1 MTADLT
7 LSLVQTPTHW
17 HDPPR
22 NRALF
27 DALLEDLP
35 PNADVA
41 LLPEMFTTGFTMSAA
56 EVAETMDGPTVGWMR
71 DRAQRSSCAL
81 CGSLVIEEEGRVFN
95 RMIWASA
102 DGGMATYDKRHRFRM
117 AGEHE
122 HYDEGAARVVVDCGG
137 WRISLAVCYD
147 LRFPV
152 WLRNR
157 GDYDLLLFAANWP
170 AARQLA
176 WRTLLPAR
184 AIENLSYVA
193 GVNVLGEDGNGVRYG
208 GGSALYGPEGDAL
221 LDAGERAGVFTTT
234 LEKSALD
241 DYRSAFPAWR
251 DADEFAVD
259 GMTP

>member
-22 NRALF
+22 NRARF
-27 DALLEDLP
+27 DALFEDLP
-35 PNADVA
+35 HDVDVA
-41 LLPEMFTTGFTMSAA
+41 LLPEMFTTGFTMRAA
-56 EVAETMDGPTVGWMR
+56 EVAESMDGPSVVWMR
-71 DRAQRSSCAL
+71 NRAQALGCAL
-81 CGSLVIEEEGRVFN
+81 CGSLVIEEGGKYFN

-102 DGGMATYDKRHRFRM
+102 DGGITTYDKRHRFRM

-122 HYDEGAARVVVDCGG
+122 HYDEGMARVVVDCLG
-137 WRISLAVCYD
+137 WRINLAVCYD

-170 AARQLA
+170 QARQLA
-176 WRTLLPAR
+176 WNALLRAR
-184 AIENLSYVA
+184 AIENLSFVA
-193 GVNVLGEDGNGVRYG
+193 GVNVLGEDGNGVRYA

-221 LDAGERAGVFTTT
+221 LDAGERTGVFTAT

-241 DYRSAFPAWR
+241 AHRAAFPAWR
-251 DADEFAVD
+251 DADDFMID
-259 GMTP
+259 GTTP

>member
-1 MTADLT
+1 MATDLT

-22 NRALF
+22 NRARF

-35 PNADVA
+35 KNADVA
-41 LLPEMFTTGFTMSAA
+41 LLPEMFTTGFTMRAA
-56 EVAETMDGPTVGWMR
+56 EVAEPMDGPSVAWMR
-71 DRAQRSSCAL
+71 SRARALGCAL
-81 CGSLVIEEEGRVFN
+81 CGSLVIEEDGRYFN

-102 DGGMATYDKRHRFRM
+102 EGGIVTYDKRHRFRM

-122 HYDEGAARVVVDCGG
+122 HYDEGTARVVVECRG

-170 AARQLA
+170 AARQRA
-176 WRTLLPAR
+176 WRTLLEAR
-184 AIENLSYVA
+184 AIENLSFVA
-193 GVNVLGEDGNGVRYG
+193 GVNVLGEDGNGVRYA

-221 LDAGERAGVFTTT
+221 LEAGEQAGLFTAT

-241 DYRSAFPAWR
+241 DYRAGFPAWR
-251 DADEFAVD
+251 DADEFVIE
-259 GMTP
+259 GLTP

>member
-1 MTADLT
+1 MTANLT

-22 NRALF
+22 NRAHF
-27 DALLEDLP
+27 DALLEELP

-56 EVAETMDGPTVGWMR
+56 EVAEPMDGPSVAWMQS
-71 DRAQRSSCAL
+71 RARALSCVL
-81 CGSLVIEEEGRVFN
+81 CGSLVIEEGGKFFN

-102 DGGMATYDKRHRFRM
+102 DGGITTYDKRHRFRM
-117 AGEHE
+117 AGEHQ
-122 HYDEGAARVVVDCGG
+122 HYDEGTARVVVDCRG

-157 GDYDLLLFAANWP
+157 GDYDLLLLAANWP

-176 WRTLLPAR
+176 WRTLLSAR

-193 GVNVLGEDGNGVRYG
+193 GVNVLGEDGNGVRYR

-221 LDAGERAGVFTTT
+221 LEVGERTSIFTAT

-241 DYRSAFPAWR
+241 EYRKSFPAWR
-251 DADEFAVD
+251 DADDFAIE